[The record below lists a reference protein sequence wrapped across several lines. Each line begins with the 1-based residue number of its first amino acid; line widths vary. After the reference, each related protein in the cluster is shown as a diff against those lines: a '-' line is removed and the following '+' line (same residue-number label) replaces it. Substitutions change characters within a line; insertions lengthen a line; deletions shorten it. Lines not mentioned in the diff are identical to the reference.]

1 MNKYGDNEHAEM
13 TCHVAVHNM
22 ANNKA
27 EEWAKQCAAV
37 CAGRLAIMQRV
48 IGGSLIGQWKNVK

>member
-13 TCHVAVHNM
+13 TCHVAVHNV

-48 IGGSLIGQWKNVK
+48 IGETS